1 MELTNTGAPWQSV
14 LTNVRAGANISRVE
28 QEFQAAPG
36 TAAIDRGAELLLRV
50 LESPEPVALTDVAA
64 AAGIPK
70 SRAPAPDWMREELE
84 TVRRLRFATAIDA
97 LEPGLAAIAVPV
109 AGAHGDV
116 IAALSITGPTLR
128 MTPERIAELKPALM
142 DEARR
147 LAGRLSNR

>member
-70 SRAPAPDWMREELE
+70 STASRLMSALE
-84 TVRRLRFATAIDA
+84 RRGLVEQVGARGRLR
-97 LEPGLAAIAVPV
+97 PG
-109 AGAHGDV
+109 
-116 IAALSITGPTLR
+116 
-128 MTPERIAELKPALM
+128 PA
-142 DEARR
+142 
-147 LAGRLSNR
+147 